1 MRSRAEDYYRRGL
14 EAQQCAAQAAA
25 EPRIKKAF
33 EQVADNCLRLLSN
46 CNCWSNSAVRNTA
59 VPRQKNLNRPPRN
72 CGRCR
77 RLGRPSS
84 RSFTSNWPREKGP
97 AFVGGAKEI
106 VMQRGRLGGIPLPR
120 TNPNSGRWNWFHDGR
135 PPAVI
140 PGKGGNGLA
149 VPDVAIARGCT
160 PYPSSPR
167 GAIPARRS

>member
-25 EPRIKKAF
+25 EPRIKRRS
-33 EQVADNCLRLLSN
+33 NRLRTIGLRLLSN

-59 VPRQKNLNRPPRN
+59 VPRQKTLNRPPRN

-120 TNPNSGRWNWFHDGR
+120 TIPIRDGGIGFHDGR

-149 VPDVAIARGCT
+149 VPDVVTARRCA
-160 PYPSSPR
+160 PNPAPE
-167 GAIPARRS
+167 GATPARRS

>member
-1 MRSRAEDYYRRGL
+1 VVAGKRRGDPL
-14 EAQQCAAQAAA
+14 FCNSAWRQMTGGQRNILPLARVSGIRCARGQKT
-25 EPRIKKAF
+25 IT
-33 EQVADNCLRLLSN
+33 VADLRRSNARPKQQLNHASKRRSNRLRTIGLRLLSN

-77 RLGRPSS
+77 RLGRPAS

-120 TNPNSGRWNWFHDGR
+120 
-135 PPAVI
+135 
-140 PGKGGNGLA
+140 
-149 VPDVAIARGCT
+149 